1 MIITVM
7 DTETT
12 GLKYSS
18 HEIIEIALISY
29 VISEDGERFV
39 LRNFNSK
46 IKPRH
51 IERASPKALEINHY
65 SEREWRDAPDILQV
79 LPEIKE
85 MIDKSDVLIGQNLIF
100 DLRFL
105 SDAFEKNGF
114 EIPAYPA
121 YIDTKAMADVLRRQN
136 KIKRSSMDYLCEH
149 YKISFQGRAHS
160 ALADCER
167 TIKVWDKL
175 LEDCGDYDFYS
186 YSDPYE
192 VRYDR

>member
-12 GLKYSS
+12 GLSPAS

-29 VISEDGERFV
+29 VLSENGDRFIT
-39 LRNFNSK
+39 NQYSTK

-65 SEREWRDAPDILQV
+65 NEHDWKGAVDISNA
-79 LPEIKE
+79 LPIVKS
-85 MIDKSDVLIGQNLIF
+85 IVSKSDVLIGQNLIF

-105 SDAFEKNGF
+105 SDAFEKEGY
-114 EIPAYPA
+114 EIPDYPA
-121 YIDTKAMADVLRRQN
+121 YIDTKAMADTLRSSK

-149 YKISFQGRAHS
+149 YNIKFSGKAHS
-160 ALADCER
+160 ALTDCQR
-167 TIKVWDKL
+167 TMMVWDKL

-186 YSDPYE
+186 YSDPYQI
-192 VRYDR
+192 RYDR